1 MMKKKVKKIPK
12 YSLGTIGAKNTDLSI
27 KSNPAGE
34 AYHAQ
39 MRRKFLGSG
48 GAGRPLNGGGAAAG
62 EEGSGI
68 SMPGG
73 IATASN
79 EILTNALGIEDNS
92 QAGVTLNSAAQGAD
106 IGGSIVPGW
115 GHLIGGVA
123 GGLVGSLKKGSVD
136 EFGNITYGGIFGR
149 SKSSLQREANIK
161 KNSIAAVTHTQNL
174 QADYYNNPNVT
185 LQPTTAAEGGIIPN
199 TLWYEDDGEYGRTPY
214 GEIYKEPEQGKP
226 KDSNLVQG
234 PAGTQILSDKLKYPG
249 TKDTFAK
256 HYEKSIAKV
265 KNYGNDK
272 YAKNSQLL
280 NDKNAQ
286 MQFDEHLAVQEEM
299 KNKKI
304 KKVKNGIPAHE
315 GGKSGTTPDLSDMFL
330 YRQSDGK
337 FVMQDIN
344 GNRYDVPE
352 MMLPY
357 IQGDE
362 HGYWFGPQTG
372 VGPSAGKWN
381 GSMNFAK
388 QMLNSKNIAKL
399 RNTMTKVLP
408 KGAKPA
414 NINGPV
420 KPVTGTSPDVLGK
433 PKTAQEAAQ
442 MARNERTA
450 NMWQQL
456 TSKGSVPQKTLEGP
470 QTWATARGSS
480 NLWENPM
487 ALQSGDDIAS
497 AINTAYY
504 LNKGLPTALGVS
516 AILGGGGTFLLH
528 EATKDKLPTTA
539 NTDKSAV
546 VTAQEKPV
554 EPIATATETNIE
566 NEKKEVVVPKKS
578 SINKPSSGKKTAAS
592 RVTTSTTPSPED
604 TVIRRPV
611 YEEPIKTVIVPT
623 DDTKV
628 YGRDGSVRYDYNIPE
643 RKVTPADLGRDVV
656 DVGNDNYTG
665 SDWRDNLYRMMVL
678 TQPFWDKATAEPVN
692 YESPVYKYMPTQID
706 VTSKFRDTDQS
717 YALAKYNFANLYP
730 NTGAGMAAGLQ
741 AAANRAKQYA
751 DIRQYQT
758 NAQNELIG
766 KNVGIY
772 NNWANEHARIMND
785 VYNKAAANRAAAR
798 NINRQNRATALSNW
812 GTMLSDDKKM
822 NLEAQNNQLKA
833 NILKPLIES
842 VYENSDELIPMLAP
856 YTMNRNIKKKSPTR

>member
-1 MMKKKVKKIPK
+1 MKKKVKKIPK
-12 YSLGTIGAKNTDLSI
+12 YNNGGSVLDTLLKNNPVGQNNTNIQSGATAGTIA
-27 KSNPAGE
+27 
-34 AYHAQ
+34 
-39 MRRKFLGSG
+39 
-48 GAGRPLNGGGAAAG
+48 NGTTWG
-62 EEGSGI
+62 
-68 SMPGG
+68 
-73 IATASN
+73 TAN
-79 EILTNALGIEDNS
+79 KIQRTNMVVDA
-92 QAGVTLNSAAQGAD
+92 
-106 IGGSIVPGW
+106 
-115 GHLIGGVA
+115 VA
-123 GGLVGSLKKGSVD
+123 GGLDLANMAISGQQATMGTALSGIAKGASAGAMFGPIGAGVGAAVGAIAGTAGRKNSVNENSTSTSVADIAEGGSGWMKW
-136 EFGNITYGGIFGR
+136 FGMSEEEMMAKANRIANANISEQMTEQIR
-149 SKSSLQREANIK
+149 SKYAMNP
-161 KNSIAAVTHTQNL
+161 
-174 QADYYNNPNVT
+174 NNPNGGT
-185 LQPTTAAEGGIIPN
+185 ILAAEGGIIPN

-280 NDKNAQ
+280 NDKYAQ
-286 MQFDEHLAVQEEM
+286 KQFDEHLAVQEEM

-315 GGKSGTTPDLSDMFL
+315 GGKNGTTPDLSDMFL

-372 VGPSAGKWN
+372 VAPSAGKWN
-381 GSMNFAK
+381 GSMSFAK

-399 RNTMTKVLP
+399 KNSATRVFGRNV
-408 KGAKPA
+408 KPA
-414 NINGPV
+414 NVNGPV
-420 KPVTGTSPDVLGK
+420 KPVTGTSPEVLGK
-433 PKTAQEAAQ
+433 PKTVQEAAQ

-528 EATKDKLPTTA
+528 EATKDKQPTTA
-539 NTDKSAV
+539 NTDKPAV

-554 EPIATATETNIE
+554 EPVVTSTEVPTE

-578 SINKPSSGKKTAAS
+578 SINKPSSSKKTAAS
-592 RVTTSTTPSPED
+592 RVTTSTAPSPED
-604 TVIRRPV
+604 TVVRRPI
-611 YEEPIKTVIVPT
+611 YEEPVKTVTVPT

-628 YGRDGSVRYDYNIPE
+628 YGRDGRVAYDYTAPE
-643 RKVTPADLGRDVV
+643 TKVTPQDLGRTV
-656 DVGNDNYTG
+656 DDNNNYTG
-665 SDWRDNLYRMMVL
+665 SNWKDNLYRMAVL
-678 TQPFWDKATAEPVN
+678 SQPLWDRAEAEPVN

-706 VTSKFRDTDQS
+706 VTSQLRDTDQS
-717 YALAKYNFANLYP
+717 YALSRYNFANLYP

-741 AAANRAKQYA
+741 AASNRAKQYA
-751 DIRQYQT
+751 DIRQWQT

-772 NNWANEHARIMND
+772 NNWANEHARILND
-785 VYNKAAANRAAAR
+785 VYNKSAQNRATAR
-798 NINRQNRATALSNW
+798 NINRQNRAAALSNF

-822 NLEAQNNQLKA
+822 AMERMKF
-833 NILKPLIES
+833 NILKPAIRS
-842 VYENSDELIPMLAP
+842 TYEDTTANDLMNMYNSLFG
-856 YTMNRNIKKKSPTR
+856 

>member
-12 YSLGTIGAKNTDLSI
+12 YSLGSDMVSALKGGEISASSKKLQGIGDIANQTAI
-27 KSNPAGE
+27 GG
-34 AYHAQ
+34 Q
-39 MRRKFLGSG
+39 MIGS
-48 GAGRPLNGGGAAAG
+48 
-62 EEGSGI
+62 
-68 SMPGG
+68 
-73 IATASN
+73 
-79 EILTNALGIEDNS
+79 ALGIEQGQNAQIANGIAS
-92 QAGVTLNSAAQGAD
+92 VLEGVPV
-106 IGGSIVPGW
+106 IGGMLAAPVRLW
-115 GHLIGGVA
+115 GGLA
-123 GGLVGSLKKGSVD
+123 GGGGWVD
-136 EFGNITYGGIFGR
+136 ETTGEMKKSSGLTRWLGFGR
-149 SKSSLQREANIK
+149 DDNALARKSNMI
-161 KNSIAAVTHTQNL
+161 KNSITSKTQTQNL
-174 QADYYNNPNVT
+174 QADYYSNPNVT

-249 TKDTFAK
+249 TEDTIAL

-280 NDKNAQ
+280 NDRHAQ
-286 MQFDEHLAVQEEM
+286 KEFDEHLAVQEEM
-299 KNKKI
+299 KNKQI

-372 VGPSAGKWN
+372 VAPSAGKWN

-388 QMLNSKNIAKL
+388 QILNSKNVAKL

-414 NINGPV
+414 TPSTV
-420 KPVTGTSPDVLGK
+420 GK
-433 PKTAQEAAQ
+433 GVNAAQ
-442 MARNERTA
+442 AQKEMLNNDRTFQMRQRLGNKGGVPA
-450 NMWQQL
+450 KTVESNVAAYRDV
-456 TSKGSVPQKTLEGP
+456 SKAS
-470 QTWATARGSS
+470 R
-480 NLWENPM
+480 NLWELTPAQQAAAN
-487 ALQSGDDIAS
+487 AS
-497 AINTAYY
+497 AEQYIYDGMVKSN
-504 LNKGLPTALGVS
+504 LPYWLTLAG
-516 AILGGGGTFLLH
+516 ITGGAGTFLLH
-528 EATKDKLPTTA
+528 EATKDKQPVA
-539 NTDKSAV
+539 INTSASVPVNTNGQTV
-546 VTAQEKPV
+546 VTTQEKPV
-554 EPIATATETNIE
+554 EPIATATETNAE

-578 SINKPSSGKKTAAS
+578 PINKPSSSKKTAAS
-592 RVTTSTTPSPED
+592 RVTTSTAPSPED
-604 TVIRRPV
+604 TVVRRPI
-611 YEEPIKTVIVPT
+611 YEEPVKTVTVPT

-628 YGRDGSVRYDYNIPE
+628 YGRDGSVVYDYTTPE
-643 RKVTPADLGRDVV
+643 RKVNPEDLGRTV
-656 DVGNDNYTG
+656 DDNNNYTG
-665 SDWRDNLYRMMVL
+665 SNWKDNLYRMAVL
-678 TQPFWDKATAEPVN
+678 SQPLWDREKAEPVN

-706 VTSKFRDTDQS
+706 VTSQFRDADQS

-785 VYNKAAANRAAAR
+785 VYNKSAQNRAAAR
-798 NINRQNRATALSNW
+798 NINRQNRAAWLSNW
-812 GTMLSDDKKM
+812 GTILRDDKQFAADSQNKE
-822 NLEAQNNQLKA
+822 LQTEA
-833 NILKPLIES
+833 LKPLIQS
-842 VYENSDELIPMLAP
+842 VYENSDTLIPMLAQ
-856 YTMNRNIKKKSPTR
+856 YTANKNIKKKSPTR

>member
-12 YSLGTIGAKNTDLSI
+12 FAEGFDWQNA
-27 KSNPAGE
+27 AGIAAAATKPIANAFGIE
-34 AYHAQ
+34 Q
-39 MRRKFLGSG
+39 
-48 GAGRPLNGGGAAAG
+48 GAASEIANAVGDVAALIPGVGSFISAG
-62 EEGSGI
+62 VKTLGNFA
-68 SMPGG
+68 GG
-73 IATASN
+73 IGGTDGMGNATKASG
-79 EILTNALGIEDNS
+79 LTRWLGLGRSDHSVLS
-92 QAGVTLNSAAQGAD
+92 QANREKNAINAKTQTQ
-106 IGGSIVPGW
+106 
-115 GHLIGGVA
+115 HL
-123 GGLVGSLKKGSVD
+123 LS
-136 EFGNITYGGIFGR
+136 
-149 SKSSLQREANIK
+149 
-161 KNSIAAVTHTQNL
+161 
-174 QADYYNNPNVT
+174 DYYNNPNV
-185 LQPTTAAEGGIIPN
+185 PTGGTILAAEGGIIPN

-249 TKDTFAK
+249 TKDTVAK

-280 NDKNAQ
+280 NDKYAQ
-286 MQFDEHLAVQEEM
+286 RQFDEHLAVQEEM

-315 GGKSGTTPDLSDMFL
+315 GGKDGTTPDLSDMFL

-352 MMLPY
+352 IMLPY

-362 HGYWFGPQTG
+362 HGYWFSPQTG
-372 VGPSAGKWN
+372 IAPSAGKWN

-388 QMLNSKNIAKL
+388 QVLNSKNIAKL
-399 RNTMTKVLP
+399 RNTMTRVLP

-456 TSKGSVPQKTLEGP
+456 TSKGGVPQKTLEGP

-528 EATKDKLPTTA
+528 EATKDKQPTAT

-554 EPIATATETNIE
+554 VPIVNTTETNAE
-566 NEKKEVVVPKKS
+566 NEKKEVVVPKKN
-578 SINKPSSGKKTAAS
+578 SINKPSSGKKTTAS
-592 RVTTSTTPSPED
+592 RVTTSTVPSPED
-604 TVIRRPV
+604 TVVRRPV
-611 YEEPIKTVIVPT
+611 YEEPVKTVTVPT
-623 DDTKV
+623 DDAKV
-628 YGRDGSVRYDYNIPE
+628 YGRDGRVAYDYTAPE
-643 RKVTPADLGRDVV
+643 TKVTPQDLGRTV
-656 DVGNDNYTG
+656 DDNNNYTG
-665 SDWRDNLYRMMVL
+665 SNWKDNLYRMAVL
-678 TQPFWDKATAEPVN
+678 SQPLWGRAKAEPVD
-692 YESPVYKYMPTQID
+692 YTSPVYKYMPTQID
-706 VTSKFRDTDQS
+706 VTSQLRDADQS
-717 YALAKYNFANLYP
+717 YALSRYNFANLYP

-741 AAANRAKQYA
+741 AASNRAKQYA
-751 DIRQYQT
+751 DIRQWQT

-772 NNWANEHARIMND
+772 NNWANEHARILND
-785 VYNKAAANRAAAR
+785 VYNKSAQNRAAAR
-798 NINRQNRATALSNW
+798 NINRQNIAAALKNW
-812 GTMLSDDKKM
+812 GQIRRDEKLQDVQSSALNMYAPAIKSVMEDPYSVLNPLY
-822 NLEAQNNQLKA
+822 NL
-833 NILKPLIES
+833 
-842 VYENSDELIPMLAP
+842 
-856 YTMNRNIKKKSPTR
+856 NR

>member
-12 YSLGTIGAKNTDLSI
+12 FAEGFDWANAAEIT
-27 KSNPAGE
+27 
-34 AYHAQ
+34 
-39 MRRKFLGSG
+39 
-48 GAGRPLNGGGAAAG
+48 AAATK
-62 EEGSGI
+62 
-68 SMPGG
+68 PV
-73 IATASN
+73 A
-79 EILTNALGIEDNS
+79 NALGIEQGKVSEIGNAIGDVAGLIPGVGPFISAGVKTLANFAGGAGGTDGMGNATKASGLTRWLGLGRSDHSVLS
-92 QAGVTLNSAAQGAD
+92 QANREKNAINAKTQTQ
-106 IGGSIVPGW
+106 
-115 GHLIGGVA
+115 HL
-123 GGLVGSLKKGSVD
+123 LS
-136 EFGNITYGGIFGR
+136 
-149 SKSSLQREANIK
+149 
-161 KNSIAAVTHTQNL
+161 
-174 QADYYNNPNVT
+174 DYYNNPNV
-185 LQPTTAAEGGIIPN
+185 PTGGTILAAEGGIIPN

-226 KDSNLVQG
+226 KDSNLVKG

-249 TKDTFAK
+249 TKDTISV

-280 NDKNAQ
+280 NDRYAQ
-286 MQFDEHLAVQEEM
+286 KQFDEHLAVQEDM

-304 KKVKNGIPAHE
+304 KKIKNGIPAHE
-315 GGKSGTTPDLSDMFL
+315 NGENGTMPDLSDMFL
-330 YRQSDGK
+330 YRQKDGK

-362 HGYWFGPQTG
+362 HGYWFSPQTG
-372 VGPSAGKWN
+372 VAPSAGKWN

-388 QMLNSKNIAKL
+388 QMLNSKNVAKL

-433 PKTAQEAAQ
+433 PKTVQEAAQ

-450 NMWQQL
+450 NMWQQI

-528 EATKDKLPTTA
+528 EATKGKQPTTA

-554 EPIATATETNIE
+554 EPVVTSTEVPTE

-578 SINKPSSGKKTAAS
+578 SINKPSSSKKTTAS
-592 RVTTSTTPSPED
+592 RATTSTAPSPED
-604 TVIRRPV
+604 TVVRRPI
-611 YEEPIKTVIVPT
+611 YEEPVKTVTAPT

-628 YGRDGSVRYDYNIPE
+628 YGRDGRVAYDYTAPE
-643 RKVTPADLGRDVV
+643 TKVTPQDLGRTV
-656 DVGNDNYTG
+656 DYNNNYTG
-665 SDWRDNLYRMMVL
+665 SDWQDNLYRMAVL
-678 TQPFWDKATAEPVN
+678 SQPLWDRAKAEPVN

-706 VTSKFRDTDQS
+706 VSSQLRDADQS
-717 YALAKYNFANLYP
+717 YALSRYNFANLYP

-741 AAANRAKQYA
+741 AASNRAKQYA
-751 DIRQYQT
+751 DIRQWQT

-772 NNWANEHARIMND
+772 NNWANEHARVLND
-785 VYNKAAANRAAAR
+785 VYNKSAQNRAAAR
-798 NINRQNRATALSNW
+798 NINRQNRAAALSNW

-822 NLEAQNNQLKA
+822 AMERMKF
-833 NILKPLIES
+833 NILKPAIKS
-842 VYENSDELIPMLAP
+842 TYEDATANDLMNMYNSLF
-856 YTMNRNIKKKSPTR
+856 R